1 MVYLGIDVGKTDF
14 HCALLSDGRS
24 KPNSFPN
31 SQKGFERLRSW
42 LHNRGVDRVHACL
55 EATGGWSEE
64 LALFLHEHGHAVS
77 LVNPT
82 GDQIVR
88 AE

>member
-24 KPNSFPN
+24 KRNSFPN

-42 LHNRGVDRVHACL
+42 LHNRGVDRLHACL